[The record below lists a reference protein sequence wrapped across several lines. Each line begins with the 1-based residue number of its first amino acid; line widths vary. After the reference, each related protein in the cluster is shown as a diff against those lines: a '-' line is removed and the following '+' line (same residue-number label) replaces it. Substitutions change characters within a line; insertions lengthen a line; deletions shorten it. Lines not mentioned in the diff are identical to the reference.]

1 MNFYSPRGKFFSN
14 FRENKFT
21 RYFQFAIISLS
32 TQARRFQTK
41 LSFDRRIKDKERRW
55 NEEEQ
60 GKWKEGSSVSFSLSR
75 SSSRVFLTRVTRPL
89 SGFQIRNTLGAE
101 GFPIFPLFIARAS
114 GYQDYRIRRETE
126 EFRCNPPTETS
137 GVRAPGTFLGD
148 ASSIF
153 ENQEKTWKKCKLKM
167 KSYCWRRFV
176 FEPLILINLHFLPL
190 SYISAQNVHHPFR
203 RITVR

>member
-1 MNFYSPRGKFFSN
+1 MERGVV
-14 FRENKFT
+14 R
-21 RYFQFAIISLS
+21 
-32 TQARRFQTK
+32 
-41 LSFDRRIKDKERRW
+41 
-55 NEEEQ
+55 
-60 GKWKEGSSVSFSLSR
+60 FSLSVAQQFSR
-75 SSSRVFLTRVTRPL
+75 ILDTCHASSLRFSDSQYPRRRRISNL
-89 SGFQIRNTLGAE
+89 SPFHS
-101 GFPIFPLFIARAS
+101 AS

-153 ENQEKTWKKCKLKM
+153 ENQEKTLKKCKLKM
-167 KSYCWRRFV
+167 KSYCWRRLV

-190 SYISAQNVHHPFR
+190 SYISAQNVHHPSR